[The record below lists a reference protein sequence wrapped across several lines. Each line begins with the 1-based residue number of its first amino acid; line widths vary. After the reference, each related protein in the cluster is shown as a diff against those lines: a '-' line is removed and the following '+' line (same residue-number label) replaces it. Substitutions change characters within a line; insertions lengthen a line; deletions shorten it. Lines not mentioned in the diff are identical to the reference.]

1 MRGPK
6 AERMMADE
14 VTREARRVSTQ
25 APHLS
30 ARRVSSAVTETLV
43 ASGGGGS
50 ATDIESVVASHRSE
64 VIEGMLWPQG
74 GGEADVTAGDEAT
87 RDSLVLSAN
96 VSKLHPLRGR
106 LPRRLVADR
115 RGFRTYDS
123 LSDVMTNE
131 WGWVDLKSVHLS
143 ATNAAAFDI
152 EVPRGAQGG
161 RKRTHFNAMRFVC
174 EDADVC
180 EKVVAALARF
190 HHTDGMDATRTRLA
204 SNMG

>member
-1 MRGPK
+1 
-6 AERMMADE
+6 
-14 VTREARRVSTQ
+14 VSTQ

-30 ARRVSSAVTETLV
+30 ARRVSRVVTEALV
-43 ASGGGGS
+43 ASGGGGGGAS
-50 ATDIESVVASHRSE
+50 EVERAAAVVDAHRSE

-87 RDSLVLSAN
+87 RDSLILSTN

-115 RGFRTYDS
+115 RGFRTYDA
-123 LSDVMTNE
+123 LSDVLTNE
-131 WGWVDLKSVHLS
+131 WGWGDLKSVHLS

-152 EVPRGAQGG
+152 EVPRGVHGG